1 MATQCYRKDLQAEG
15 NIMDEDWLAVPAELR
30 LLRRL
35 DGRLDDL
42 EQLVER
48 ERDVLGRDLVA
59 ELVHRDADGGGGRD
73 AELAVDVAAKA
84 CGSVEGARVGA
95 VTLADRR
102 QGLVQPRDVTRD
114 GVAGLLDALAA
125 HRDSGR
131 DFVADVEGPDVV
143 EERGAHRKA

>member
-1 MATQCYRKDLQAEG
+1 
-15 NIMDEDWLAVPAELR
+15 MDEDWLAVPAELR
-30 LLRRL
+30 RVGGL

-48 ERDVLGRDLVA
+48 ERDVLGRELVA

-73 AELAVDVAAKA
+73 AELVLDVAAKA
-84 CGSVEGARVGA
+84 GSSIEGTRVGA

-102 QGLVQPRDVTRD
+102 QVVRQTRDVARD

-125 HRDSGR
+125 HRDGGR
-131 DFVADVEGPDVV
+131 DFVADVEGPGVV